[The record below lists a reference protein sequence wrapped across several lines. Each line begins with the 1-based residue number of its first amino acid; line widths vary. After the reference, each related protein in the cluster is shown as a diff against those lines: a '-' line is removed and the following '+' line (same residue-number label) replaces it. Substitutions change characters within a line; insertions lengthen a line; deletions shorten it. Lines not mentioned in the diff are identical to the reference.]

1 MENNKKIN
9 KSQFSNPI
17 INNDNKN
24 IILNIEN
31 QINNNKKHNIN
42 EKPNKIFNKRNNY
55 FKIHYEPSNIN
66 ANNFINETNP
76 NINENFGNF
85 INENNFID
93 NNNNIANIPG
103 IFGGND
109 NNHNNQ
115 FNDLQRMKRNETFA
129 INEENNF
136 KYDEYDDILKEDKKI
151 NKFTEKKSLNKNR
164 HIKNCN
170 SNFHLRINDKK
181 RNVINLKNNVI
192 KLEKPNINKINSHK
206 NSVNK
211 NNKNNNL
218 KKNEIKIENQNI
230 NDMTFQSNRIN
241 TNNKNNNL
249 KKNEIKIEKSNV
261 NNINSHKNSVNKNN
275 KNNNLKKSLIKLE
288 KPNINNINFHKN
300 SVNKNNKNN
309 NLKKNEI
316 KIENQNINDITIQR
330 NRINKNQN
338 QNKIP
343 EFNQTMRNENRK
355 EREIIPPYYKN
366 LYRKYKNIFGDL
378 NIFNSILIILNNIQ
392 DVDCHLSKDK
402 RKDQI
407 EKLEENFRYSLASIL
422 FHANQYIYNKEKIH
436 SKDIF
441 NKYTEFT
448 NCFSK
453 LNYRQNDK
461 CLFDINNMEY
471 ILEFIYKKINCEFK
485 FVNSIC
491 TNNNNYNN
499 YYTNINNNYFEE
511 FGRNNRSMISDMFTG
526 FYQYNNN
533 YLNSQRNLFN
543 GQNYSF
549 KYFSFI
555 KFNLDEINQFYD
567 STNINEMN
575 LNCFYNNINLISCF
589 DYTFKD
595 KIHSIYS
602 LPNILTIVL
611 SQTDK
616 CNFILHH
623 GINLKEYT
631 TNFSNNNNC
640 SYLLT
645 SILCQMSYN
654 KKFINYIFDAKNES
668 WFSLSDQEMK
678 EVDSIDINATPLIL
692 IYKLKTTFE
701 QEYKGIKI
709 KDKLCTN
716 INFQDGLFQTTKL
729 FFDQSDIIKDVRSKI
744 KSWFKIKESFTLLI
758 NGRLAKDSESLS
770 IVLEK
775 GCNILVIP
783 KSN

>member
-9 KSQFSNPI
+9 KNQFFNPI

-24 IILNIEN
+24 TILNVES

-42 EKPNKIFNKRNNY
+42 EKPNKIFKKINN
-55 FKIHYEPSNIN
+55 FPKIHFEPSNIN
-66 ANNFINETNP
+66 ENNFINETNP

-85 INENNFID
+85 INKNNFFD
-93 NNNNIANIPG
+93 NNKNNNANIPG
-103 IFGGND
+103 ILGGND

-115 FNDLQRMKRNETFA
+115 FNDLHRMRRNEAFA
-129 INEENNF
+129 INEENSF
-136 KYDEYDDILKEDKKI
+136 KYNDILKEDKKI
-151 NKFTEKKSLNKNR
+151 NKLTERKSLNKNSQ
-164 HIKNCN
+164 IKNCN
-170 SNFHLRINDKK
+170 SNLHIGINDKK
-181 RNVINLKNNVI
+181 RNAINLKNNVI
-192 KLEKPNINKINSHK
+192 KLEKRNINNINSHK

-249 KKNEIKIEKSNV
+249 KQ
-261 NNINSHKNSVNKNN
+261 
-275 KNNNLKKSLIKLE
+275 
-288 KPNINNINFHKN
+288 
-300 SVNKNNKNN
+300 
-309 NLKKNEI
+309 NEI
-316 KIENQNINDITIQR
+316 KIENQNINDITIQS

-343 EFNQTMRNENRK
+343 EFNQTMSNENRK

-366 LYRKYKNIFGDL
+366 LYRKYKKIFGDL

-422 FHANQYIYNKEKIH
+422 YHANQYIYNKENIH

-461 CLFDINNMEY
+461 YLFDINNMEY
-471 ILEFIYKKINCEFK
+471 ILEFIYKKINFEFT
-485 FVNSIC
+485 FVKNIS
-491 TNNNNYNN
+491 TNNNNNN
-499 YYTNINNNYFEE
+499 NCFTNNNNNYFEK
-511 FGRNNRSMISDMFTG
+511 FRRNNRSMISDMFTG

-533 YLNSQRNLFN
+533 NLNSQPNLFN

-567 STNINEMN
+567 STNFNEMN
-575 LNCFYNNINLISCF
+575 LNCFYNNINLYSCF

-602 LPNILTIVL
+602 LPNILSIVL

-616 CNFILHH
+616 CNFVLHH
-623 GINLKEYT
+623 EINLKEYT
-631 TNFSNNNNC
+631 TNFSNNNDC

-654 KKFINYIFDAKNES
+654 RKFINYIFDPKNES

-701 QEYKGIKI
+701 QEYKEIKI

-716 INFQDGLFQTTKL
+716 INFQNGLFQTTKL
-729 FFDQSDIIKDVRSKI
+729 FFDQSDIIEDVRSKI
-744 KSWFKIKESFTLLI
+744 KSWFNIKEFTLLI
-758 NGRLAKDSESLS
+758 NGRLAKDFESLS